1 VLIKEH
7 PKWQT
12 LLANFK
18 ITWLYISMLLL
29 KSVIFSS
36 LLLLIRF
43 QVKILLYWLPIQ
55 YIYIFF
61 LFGIMFIDMN
71 FLRSP
76 STFKV
81 YQLFQIHSY
90 TRWLCF
96 DMRTSCFWLLVRSEF
111 TRTLVEHTYA
121 HISNHRTHTATK
133 VKQQQ
138 EEQRS
143 YWLLW

>member
-1 VLIKEH
+1 MTNSTG
-7 PKWQT
+7 Q
-12 LLANFK
+12 LLRFK

-43 QVKILLYWLPIQ
+43 QMKILLYWLPIQ
-55 YIYIFF
+55 YIYIYFF
-61 LFGIMFIDMN
+61 IFGIMFIDMN
-71 FLRSP
+71 FLRPP

-111 TRTLVEHTYA
+111 TRTLVEHTYVFTC
-121 HISNHRTHTATK
+121 THFKSSHTHCN
-133 VKQQQ
+133 
-138 EEQRS
+138 
-143 YWLLW
+143 